1 MRSSSEGFG
10 VQSRTRFLGD
20 NIVARGRTILKRQLE
35 ARAKLWP
42 DVTNHMLW
50 DRTERDGFV
59 AVPRLMPLMIN
70 IMDDLSGKGF
80 PVGQTYFEMW
90 CRLFDELFLTLNRP
104 EEMAFYAGFTGQRAL
119 RTWRDRVKR
128 LAEMGFIDVKSGPLG
143 DLSYAIFLNPYH
155 VIKKAYLHNLVREE
169 KYRAL
174 MVRANEVGAFDLDDV
189 DDTGAIIPPSDDD
202 DEEPKK
208 TISKTR
214 RLVARKSK

>member
-1 MRSSSEGFG
+1 MRSSSEGSG
-10 VQSRTRFLGD
+10 VQSRTRLYEELS
-20 NIVARGRTILKRQLE
+20 VARGRTILKRQLE

-59 AVPRLMPLMIN
+59 AVPRLMPLMMS
-70 IMDDLSGKGF
+70 IMDDIAGKGF

-155 VIKKAYLHNLVREE
+155 VIKRAYLKNLVREE

-174 MVRANEVGAFDLDDV
+174 MIRANEVGAFDLDDV
-189 DDTGAIIPPSDDD
+189 DDTGAIIPLSDDD
-202 DEEPKK
+202 DQPQKA
-208 TISKTR
+208 TPSKPR
-214 RLVARKSK
+214 RLITRKAK